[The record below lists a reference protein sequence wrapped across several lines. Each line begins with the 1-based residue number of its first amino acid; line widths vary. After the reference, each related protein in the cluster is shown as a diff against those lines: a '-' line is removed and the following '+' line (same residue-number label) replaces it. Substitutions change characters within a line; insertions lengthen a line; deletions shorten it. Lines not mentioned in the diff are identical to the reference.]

1 MVWKPSHTSGNPTLF
16 LPRGSGAVTSHG
28 TLLPASHHSAAG
40 GQQHGG
46 HSGGRGACTRRGQ
59 GCTLA
64 RLRHNHGSRPADH
77 CPESVSARYRGSR
90 GGWRHGRGRFVGGST
105 RSGCGRCQ
113 NRGRRGGGR
122 RGGIRRGNH
131 RGRRHQRGYRGG
143 GRCARGRSRRGRRR
157 GHGEGVGVVED
168 GDGTGTGVAITVDAA
183 GYTPVTVIVTDGG
196 FS

>member
-1 MVWKPSHTSGNPTLF
+1 MPLSPIEYRWRQGASWCGSPLIRAGIPRFSY
-16 LPRGSGAVTSHG
+16 RGSGAVTSHG

-59 GCTLA
+59 GRTLA

-90 GGWRHGRGRFVGGST
+90 GGWRYGRGRFVGGST
-105 RSGCGRCQ
+105 RSGCGRCR

-157 GHGEGVGVVED
+157 GR
-168 GDGTGTGVAITVDAA
+168 
-183 GYTPVTVIVTDGG
+183 
-196 FS
+196 

>member
-90 GGWRHGRGRFVGGST
+90 GGRRHGRGRFVGGST

-131 RGRRHQRGYRGG
+131 RGRRHQRGVAGWW
-143 GRCARGRSRRGRRR
+143 ALRSGS
-157 GHGEGVGVVED
+157 EPAWSP
-168 GDGTGTGVAITVDAA
+168 TGTVKESGSSKTGTVPRPA
-183 GYTPVTVIVTDGG
+183 
-196 FS
+196 SQSR